1 MTSQLELDRRQML
14 GGIALGLGGAI
25 RLANAMASLLFGVT
39 PRDVLPYAVVVMTLL
54 IALPALLI
62 PARRAIRVDPMQNLK
77 QA

>member
-1 MTSQLELDRRQML
+1 
-14 GGIALGLGGAI
+14 
-25 RLANAMASLLFGVT
+25 MASLLFGVT
-39 PRDVLPYAVVVMTLL
+39 PRDVLFYAVVVVMRLL